1 MPASGVWA
9 RPPGLWLSPFFSSR
23 PHVLIDP
30 PHHLLTCYHRE
41 VNTTR
46 IVTVSAYKGGVGKTT
61 LAFELAASL
70 GAALVD
76 CDWDRG
82 GASGTWGAAPT
93 DGRLLRGLLGD
104 RPPRPLRR
112 AGRPDLVPSSPGL
125 AGWIGDPAVAAGRLR
140 EWAEAWDRPVV
151 IDTHPG
157 AVPLTDAAWAAA
169 DVVVVPVGIGWPE
182 LRALEGLLA
191 ERAGAFSLILAP
203 NRVRSR
209 AAIRP
214 QLIALVN
221 MARAHGVA
229 VAPPIGDYPWLP
241 RRARRFALVLARN
254 PGRAVAAAA
263 ADFRTLA
270 QTVKETL
277 AMEPTELLAPAE
289 VLEGAH
295 V

>member
-1 MPASGVWA
+1 MVLALGPWGSALAV
-9 RPPGLWLSPFFSSR
+9 LLSC
-23 PHVLIDP
+23 PHVPIAV
-30 PHHLLTCYHRE
+30 PHHLPTCYYQD
-41 VNTTR
+41 VDTTR

-70 GAALVD
+70 GAVLVD

-125 AGWIGDPAVAAGRLR
+125 AGWVGDPAVAAGRLR

-191 ERAGAFSLILAP
+191 ERAGAFSLVLAP
-203 NRVRSR
+203 NRIRSR

-221 MARAHGVA
+221 LARAHGVA

-241 RRARRFALVLARN
+241 RRARRSALVLAQN
-254 PGRAVAAAA
+254 PGRALAAAA

-270 QTVKETL
+270 QTVGQAL
-277 AMEPTELLAPAE
+277 AIDTPEFPVPAE
-289 VLEGAH
+289 VLEGTH

>member
-1 MPASGVWA
+1 M
-9 RPPGLWLSPFFSSR
+9 
-23 PHVLIDP
+23 
-30 PHHLLTCYHRE
+30 
-41 VNTTR
+41 
-46 IVTVSAYKGGVGKTT
+46 
-61 LAFELAASL
+61 
-70 GAALVD
+70 
-76 CDWDRG
+76 
-82 GASGTWGAAPT
+82 
-93 DGRLLRGLLGD
+93 
-104 RPPRPLRR
+104 
-112 AGRPDLVPSSPGL
+112 
-125 AGWIGDPAVAAGRLR
+125 
-140 EWAEAWDRPVV
+140 V

-241 RRARRFALVLARN
+241 RRARRSALVLARN

-277 AMEPTELLAPAE
+277 AMEPAELLAPAE

>member
-1 MPASGVWA
+1 MPESEVWA
-9 RPPGLWLSPFFSSR
+9 RRPGLWHSPLFLSR
-23 PHVLIDP
+23 PHVLIDV
-30 PHHLLTCYHRE
+30 PHHLPTCYHQE
-41 VNTTR
+41 VHTTR

-70 GAALVD
+70 GAVLVD

-82 GASGTWGAAPT
+82 GASGTWGAAPS
-93 DGRLLRGLLGD
+93 DGRLLRGLFGG
-104 RPPRPLRR
+104 RAPRPLRR
-112 AGRPDLVPSSPGL
+112 AGRPDLVPSSPSL
-125 AGWIGDPAVAAGRLR
+125 AGWDGDPVFAAGRLR

-191 ERAGAFSLILAP
+191 ERATAFTLILAP
-203 NRVRSR
+203 NRIRSR

-241 RRARRFALVLARN
+241 RRVRRSALVLN
-254 PGRAVAAAA
+254 PSPGRAVEAAAG
-263 ADFRTLA
+263 DFRTLA
-270 QTVKETL
+270 HTVEQTL
-277 AMEPTELLAPAE
+277 AIDTPALPAPAA
-289 VLEGAH
+289 VLEGANA
-295 V
+295 